1 MQYFIIDSLIGKLLL
16 VGDAQALRRV
26 SLQDGSC
33 PIRCDSNWVY
43 DESPFREAISQL
55 EAYFAGELRTFTL
68 KLKPQGTVFQQR
80 VWEQLQAIPYGETAS
95 YGEIA
100 QAIGNP
106 QASRA
111 VGAAN
116 GKNPLPIVIP
126 CHRVIGSSGNLVGYS
141 CGLNIKEDLLSL
153 ERRYADKDPQ
163 PCAIQARRGLGT
175 VRDGAVRRQVLR

>member
-1 MQYFIIDSLIGKLLL
+1 MQYCIIDSLVGKLLL
-16 VGDAQALRRV
+16 VGEAQALRQI
-26 SLQDGSC
+26 SLQDGSH
-33 PIRCDSNWVY
+33 PIRCDSSWGY

-68 KLKPQGTVFQQR
+68 RLKPQGTVFQQR
-80 VWEQLQAIPYGETAS
+80 VWEQLQAIPYGETTS
-95 YGEIA
+95 YGKIA

-126 CHRVIGSSGNLVGYS
+126 CHRVIGSSGRLVGYS
-141 CGLNIKEDLLSL
+141 CGLSIKEDLLSL
-153 ERRYADKDPQ
+153 ERGYADKDLP
-163 PCAIQARRGLGT
+163 PCSIQAHSGLGT
-175 VRDGAVRRQVLR
+175 TRDGAVRRQISG